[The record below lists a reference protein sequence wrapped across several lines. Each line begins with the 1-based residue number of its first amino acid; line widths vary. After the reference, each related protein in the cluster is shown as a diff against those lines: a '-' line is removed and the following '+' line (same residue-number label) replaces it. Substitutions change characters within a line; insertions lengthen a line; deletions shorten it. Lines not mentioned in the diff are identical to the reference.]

1 MNRKEKSKVTP
12 WDQRPYV
19 LFKKNIY
26 IYIYIYT
33 YISFVCYKDQ
43 NDELNWQNL
52 ERLIGRLPVD
62 MVTIDP
68 GEPVREHTIIIKCHI
83 KKVITRPCFQ
93 V

>member
-19 LFKKNIY
+19 LFKKKKIY
-26 IYIYIYT
+26 IYI
-33 YISFVCYKDQ
+33 SFECYKDQ

-68 GEPVREHTIIIKCHI
+68 GEPVKEHTIIIKCHI

>member
-26 IYIYIYT
+26 IYI
-33 YISFVCYKDQ
+33 SFVCYKDQ
-43 NDELNWQNL
+43 NEELNWQNL

-68 GEPVREHTIIIKCHI
+68 GEPVKEHTIIIKWHI
-83 KKVITRPCFQ
+83 KKDITRPCFQ

>member
-19 LFKKNIY
+19 LFKKKNIY
-26 IYIYIYT
+26 IYI
-33 YISFVCYKDQ
+33 SFECYKDQ

-68 GEPVREHTIIIKCHI
+68 GEPVKEHTIIIKCHI
-83 KKVITRPCFQ
+83 KKEITRPCFQ

>member
-1 MNRKEKSKVTP
+1 MNRKEKSEVTL

-19 LFKKNIY
+19 LFKNIY
-26 IYIYIYT
+26 I

-62 MVTIDP
+62 VVTTDP
-68 GEPVREHTIIIKCHI
+68 GEPVKEHTIIIKCHI
-83 KKVITRPCFQ
+83 KKEITRPCFQ